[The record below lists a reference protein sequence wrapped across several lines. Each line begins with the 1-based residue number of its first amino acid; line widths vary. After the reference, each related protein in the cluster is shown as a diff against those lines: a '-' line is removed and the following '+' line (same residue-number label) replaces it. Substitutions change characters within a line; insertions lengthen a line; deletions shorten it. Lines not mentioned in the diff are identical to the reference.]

1 MALRS
6 SNAVNKT
13 LPVKAEENIF
23 SRSAV
28 ILHVYNNVLINY
40 FSPCGLSGKSGVGA
54 AAEVFVSI
62 SIFCWMRITGRW

>member
-23 SRSAV
+23 SRSVV
-28 ILHVYNNVLINY
+28 ILLFVHVYNNVLINY
-40 FSPCGLSGKSGVGA
+40 FSPCGLSGKSGVG
-54 AAEVFVSI
+54 I

>member
-28 ILHVYNNVLINY
+28 ILLFVHVYNNVLINY
-40 FSPCGLSGKSGVGA
+40 FFSLWA
-54 AAEVFVSI
+54 Q
-62 SIFCWMRITGRW
+62 W